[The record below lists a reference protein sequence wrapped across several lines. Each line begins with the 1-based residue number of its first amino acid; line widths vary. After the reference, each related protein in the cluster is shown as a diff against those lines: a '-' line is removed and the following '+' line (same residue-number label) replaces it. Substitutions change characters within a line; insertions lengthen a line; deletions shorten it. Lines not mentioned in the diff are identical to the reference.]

1 MIIVTTE
8 VALTSTQPLH
18 GTDNPD
24 FLQLVA
30 DYLFDIS
37 NSDPEDVFSDYKEMT
52 LTVSITSDNDNF
64 EVAVSQSLEAVEA
77 ALGAA
82 TAQMPWVEAKISSVQ
97 AKELTAA

>member
-18 GTDNPD
+18 GTNNPD
-24 FLQLVA
+24 FMELVA
-30 DYLFDIS
+30 DHLFDTS
-37 NSDPEDVFSDYKEMT
+37 NSDPEDLFANYQAMT
-52 LTVSITSDNDNF
+52 LTVSITSDKDNF

-82 TAQMPWVEAKISSVQ
+82 TARMPWVEAKISSVQ